1 MSRKEIIDAYVG
13 KLLSRKLLVFII
25 STVALFTGQIDAD
38 NFVIISS
45 AYVGV
50 EGFID
55 GVARLKGIKN
65 T

>member
-1 MSRKEIIDAYVG
+1 MSRRQMIDMYLS

-38 NFVIISS
+38 NYVIISS

-55 GVARLKGIKN
+55 AVIRLKGIKN